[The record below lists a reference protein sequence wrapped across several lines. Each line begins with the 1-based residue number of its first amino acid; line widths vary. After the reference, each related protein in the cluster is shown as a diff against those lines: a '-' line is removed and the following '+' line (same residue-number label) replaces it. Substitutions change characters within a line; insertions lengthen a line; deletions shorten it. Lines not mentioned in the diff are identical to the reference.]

1 MVALVHCRCRGRRR
15 RCWNRPR
22 SVAGQQAFVFRARR
36 DVLIALRSAAATFY
50 LSLSSCLLVA
60 CSSSDPCGGKTGTCL
75 ALTITS
81 TDVRTIDALDIT
93 ASGAVTGTKMS
104 VLQTEHVLP
113 VSLAITFA
121 DGNVSGPLH
130 LEVIARLVGGV
141 VGAGSADT
149 AIVAAHH
156 QSISVPIAASIAPG
170 GNDLGDASMTDM
182 IASDAGLGNG
192 APRLIG
198 PLSGSMVTS
207 PRPLVR
213 WELASGTV
221 SPQLQFSV
229 NRQFTSLIGSASVDS
244 SGASGH
250 PDADLPV
257 GVVFWRVVSMTAS
270 GPASSVI
277 WSLNVRKRATGSQPV
292 ASSWGHVLDVNGD
305 GYGDLAATAPGVM
318 IGGSLSGR
326 IYLYSGSAAGIPPTA
341 TPTTIDGLDGAL
353 TNLSLVASAGDV
365 NGDGYGDLLYRGG
378 SGHAY
383 VFQGGANGIPTMAAP
398 ATMLKSVEVIAGA
411 GDLDGDGYGDVAVAF
426 QGTVSVYY
434 GSSTGLAA
442 SPRTTLDG
450 SDANGGTAP
459 AGFGGSIAS
468 AGDVNGDGVAD
479 LIVGATDQA
488 FIYLGGKTKLSPLAP
503 LKPMAA
509 NDLLDTRALACIGD
523 INGDGY
529 PDVMISGTSTTNKTN
544 AAFVFLGGGAQM
556 TQGQVLVGPAGTGFA
571 NAIAPT
577 GDTDGGGLDGVVVG
591 APFTLGMTSGVPGA
605 IYQYR
610 SGGTML
616 TGSASFGPTVDG
628 SNYGSACAGAGDIN
642 GDGYADF
649 VAAAPQNNTVWIT
662 TGGPVENV
670 TTLTGPVANSLFGYS
685 VAQ

>member
-1 MVALVHCRCRGRRR
+1 MSC
-15 RCWNRPR
+15 
-22 SVAGQQAFVFRARR
+22 
-36 DVLIALRSAAATFY
+36 
-50 LSLSSCLLVA
+50 SLAA
-60 CSSSDPCGGKTGTCL
+60 CSSSDPCNGKKGTCL
-75 ALTITS
+75 AVTVTS
-81 TDVRTIDALDIT
+81 TDVRTVDALDIT
-93 ASGAVTGTKMS
+93 ASGAVTGTKTS
-104 VLQTEHVLP
+104 LLQTEHALP
-113 VSLAITFA
+113 VTLAITFA
-121 DGNVSGPLH
+121 DGSVNGALH
-130 LEVIARLVGGV
+130 LDVIARLAGNV

-149 AIVAAHH
+149 AIVAGRH
-156 QSISVPIAASIAPG
+156 QSISVAVTASISPVG
-170 GNDLGDASMTDM
+170 DDLGDASLNDM
-182 IASDAGLGNG
+182 VAGDAGLGSG
-192 APRLIG
+192 SARLIG

-207 PRPLVR
+207 PRPVVR
-213 WELASGTV
+213 WEVAPGTV
-221 SPQLQFSV
+221 GTQLQFSV
-229 NRQFTSLIGSASVDS
+229 NRQFTSLIGSTSIDP

-250 PDADLPV
+250 PDADLPA

-270 GPASSVI
+270 GPANSLI
-277 WSLNVRKRATGSQPV
+277 WSLNVRKRATGGQPV

-318 IGGSLSGR
+318 VAGSQIGR
-326 IYLYSGSAAGIPPTA
+326 IYVYSGSAAGIPATA
-341 TPTTIDGLDGAL
+341 TATTIDGLDGAL

-383 VFQGGANGIPTMAAP
+383 VFQGGASGIPTMAAP
-398 ATMLKSVEVIAGA
+398 AVMMKNVDVIAGA

-459 AGFGGSIAS
+459 AGFGGSIAG
-468 AGDVNGDGVAD
+468 AGDVNGDGLAD
-479 LIVGATDQA
+479 LIIGATDQA
-488 FIYLGGKTKLSPLAP
+488 FIYLGGKSKLTPLAP
-503 LKPMAA
+503 LKPAAA
-509 NDLLDTRALACIGD
+509 NDLLDTRAVAGIGD

-544 AAFVFLGGGAQM
+544 AAFVFLGGAAQM

-571 NAIAPT
+571 NAIAPA
-577 GDTDGGGLDGVVVG
+577 GDTDGVGLDGVVVG

-605 IYQYR
+605 VYHYR
-610 SGGTML
+610 SSGTTL
-616 TGSASFGPTVDG
+616 TGSASFGPTADG

-649 VAAAPQNNTVWIT
+649 VASAPQNNTIWIS
-662 TGGPVENV
+662 GGGASASVV
-670 TTLTGPVANSLFGYS
+670 TLTGPVANSLFGYS